1 MAWKYDKPLHTMAS
15 DDQNEHAKHV
25 WEHESLGG
33 IMEDNKRL
41 PEAVVWLLVLTII
54 TAFLV
59 TAPLWGQRPMA
70 IIYEEYIALMDTPEV
85 AALADDEAKMD
96 YIVDTVRSQGS
107 DWAGHQDR
115 HPVTMNDLRLIKDQI
130 IELQR
135 VNADMDYY
143 TVVGQDVALAN
154 FEGEFRDDGVKIRVQ
169 PSWDLGYTIDVFYVI
184 YFCIAVTI
192 VVKRLPPSDWEPD
205 HSIGH

>member
-1 MAWKYDKPLHTMAS
+1 MAWKYDKPLYTMAS

-33 IMEDNKRL
+33 IMEDNRRL
-41 PEAVVWLLVLTII
+41 PQAVVWLLILTII

-70 IIYEEYIALMDTPEV
+70 IIYEEYIALMDAPEV

-107 DWAGHQDR
+107 EWAGHQDR

-135 VNADMDYY
+135 ENADMDYY

-154 FEGEFRDDGVKIRVQ
+154 FEGEIRPDGVKIRVQ
-169 PSWDLGYTIDVFYVI
+169 PSWDLGYTIDIFYVI